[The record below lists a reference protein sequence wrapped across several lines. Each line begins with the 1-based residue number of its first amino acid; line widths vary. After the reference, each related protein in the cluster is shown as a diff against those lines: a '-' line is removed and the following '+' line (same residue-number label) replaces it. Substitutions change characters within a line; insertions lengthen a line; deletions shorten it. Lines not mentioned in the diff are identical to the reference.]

1 MQVRVVARR
10 QVPADARA
18 YAEERLARL
27 ERHAS
32 LHDVTLTVSRDAS
45 LVPEA
50 SAEVVI
56 HLHHVRLAA
65 HHQAATVRE
74 AIDGAID
81 RADEQVRRRQER
93 IGSRKGRL
101 GADALPPRS

>member
-1 MQVRVVARR
+1 MSPDIRSRPDVRT
-10 QVPADARA
+10 

-56 HLHHVRLAA
+56 HLHHYFRPAA
-65 HHQAATVRE
+65 HYQAATVRE
-74 AIDGAID
+74 AIDGAVD

>member
-1 MQVRVVARR
+1 MRLNVVTKHA
-10 QVPADARA
+10 VPADTRE
-18 YAEERLARL
+18 YAEQKLHRL

-32 LHDVTLTVSRDAS
+32 VQEASLTVDRDLA

-50 SAEVVI
+50 SAEILVHI
-56 HLHHVRLAA
+56 HHTVLTARCEAA
-65 HHQAATVRE
+65 NVRE

-81 RADEQVRRRQER
+81 KADEQVRRLQER
-93 IGSRKGRL
+93 VTDRKGRV